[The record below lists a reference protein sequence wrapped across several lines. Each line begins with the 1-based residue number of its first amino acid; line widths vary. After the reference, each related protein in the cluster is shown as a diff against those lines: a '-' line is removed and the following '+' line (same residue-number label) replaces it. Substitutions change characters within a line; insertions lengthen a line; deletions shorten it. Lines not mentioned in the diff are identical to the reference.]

1 MPITTRTK
9 LLISALTL
17 SSFLLGEVEV
27 VAKESTNNIEQQQAV
42 NKTPA
47 KYPGHF
53 MNDFVKGFYK
63 QFKNTN
69 SEESELTFTIN
80 FTVTDSGVIENITM
94 PGISDPNIIDE
105 STTLVKSLKKWKP
118 ATEEGKAV
126 AARYSVPFYINLSD
140 VKSGNAKPVYY
151 AKKEDSLF
159 QQASYPSGVQ
169 GFWKEFYQKHGP
181 MDTAN
186 FLGDRVKFAITVTIE
201 KDGTLTNPEIN
212 GIESKKHQEAF
223 VKDFMDVISR
233 LKNWYPAMYDG
244 KPVRS
249 KITIPFVFKVS
260 VLEEG

>member
-9 LLISALTL
+9 LLLSALTL
-17 SSFLLGEVEV
+17 STFLLGGVEV
-27 VAKESTNNIEQQQAV
+27 MAKESTNNIEQQQAV

-94 PGISDPNIIDE
+94 PGINDPNIIDE
-105 STTLVKSLKKWKP
+105 STALVKSLKKWKP
-118 ATEEGKAV
+118 ATEESKAV

-159 QQASYPSGVQ
+159 QQASYPSGMDA
-169 GFWKEFYQKHGP
+169 FWKEYTKKRGP
-181 MDTAN
+181 SGEPN
-186 FLGDRVKFAITVTIE
+186 FAGDRLKYTITVTIE
-201 KDGTLTNPEIN
+201 KDGTLTNPQLK
-212 GIESKKHQEAF
+212 GIDNERHQEG
-223 VKDFMDVISR
+223 KIKEFMDIVSKMNR
-233 LKNWYPAMYDG
+233 WFPAMYDG
-244 KPVRS
+244 KPIRS
-249 KITIPFVFKVS
+249 KMTLQFVNNVE
-260 VLEEG
+260 VIEI